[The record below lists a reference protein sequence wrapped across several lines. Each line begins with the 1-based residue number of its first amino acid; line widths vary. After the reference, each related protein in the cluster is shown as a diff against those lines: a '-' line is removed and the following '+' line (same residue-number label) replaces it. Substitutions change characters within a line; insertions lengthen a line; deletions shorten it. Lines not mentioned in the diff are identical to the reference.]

1 MQRSKRRYSNMS
13 DMMIRGESI
22 LAMVNDNTS
31 VEQMLTTM
39 GVQPTED
46 LVNEAVTEFSLNG
59 DTITME
65 SLYNFLKEK
74 KILSK
79 KHLVNNKLASVVDLR

>member
-1 MQRSKRRYSNMS
+1 MS
-13 DMMIRGESI
+13 DMMIRGENI

>member
-1 MQRSKRRYSNMS
+1 MS

-79 KHLVNNKLASVVDLR
+79 NHLVNNKLASVVDLR

>member
-1 MQRSKRRYSNMS
+1 ME

-31 VEQMLTTM
+31 VKQMLTMM
-39 GVQPTED
+39 GVNPTD
-46 LVNEAVTEFSLNG
+46 DVVGEAVTEFSLNG
-59 DTITME
+59 DVITME
-65 SLYNFLKEK
+65 TLYKFLKEK
-74 KILSK
+74 EVLSK

>member
-1 MQRSKRRYSNMS
+1 MS

-79 KHLVNNKLASVVDLR
+79 KNLVNNKLVSVVDLR

>member
-1 MQRSKRRYSNMS
+1 MS

-74 KILSK
+74 NILSK

>member
-1 MQRSKRRYSNMS
+1 MS

-79 KHLVNNKLASVVDLR
+79 KHLFNNKLASVVDLR

>member
-1 MQRSKRRYSNMS
+1 MS

-65 SLYNFLKEK
+65 SLYNFLKDK

-79 KHLVNNKLASVVDLR
+79 KYLVNNKLASVVDLR

>member
-1 MQRSKRRYSNMS
+1 MS

-65 SLYNFLKEK
+65 SLYNFLKENLK
-74 KILSK
+74 QKFDTSK
-79 KHLVNNKLASVVDLR
+79 